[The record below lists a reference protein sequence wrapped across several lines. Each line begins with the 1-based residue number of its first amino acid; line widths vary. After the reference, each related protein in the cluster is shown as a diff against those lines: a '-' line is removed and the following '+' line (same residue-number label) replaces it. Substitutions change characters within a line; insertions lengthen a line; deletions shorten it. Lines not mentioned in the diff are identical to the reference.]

1 MQRLLL
7 LLAAIGLNGLAF
19 AQSPAKRP
27 MTTADFA
34 PWTLI
39 QSPRLS
45 PDGRYATWEERPQQD
60 GDGDLLIQALPEGA
74 PLRFERA
81 GNAAYAGDGSF
92 YAFRVSPPFDSLRAA
107 RLAKVPAADQPKDS
121 LFVWRPGAELL
132 RFPRVKSYKTPQAAG
147 SWMAFHEEKPLP
159 EKKKKGAEADST
171 AKDSVAAKPKPKE
184 GRLVLLHPA
193 SGQQLEVANVQSYA
207 LADSGNLMAMVVVA
221 GDSVDSARVQLFD
234 PQRKQFR
241 VIYEGM
247 GKVKQLTFDRSGK
260 RLAFLA
266 TTDTGEV
273 KLYHLYGYRLEEAQA
288 RRLVDTATSAMP
300 DGWAVSEHSSLSFSR
315 SGRRLLFDTAPA
327 PKALAKDTLLDEE
340 KARVDVWTWQ
350 DKQLMPQQ
358 MVGLEEEKKRG
369 YLAVWL
375 WEEARMVQL
384 GDSAL
389 PSPSLPADQD
399 GPLAMAT
406 DDRSYA
412 VSHSWSFPWL
422 EDIWVMEVETGERR
436 QLVKGQGFGASLS
449 PQGQFL
455 VYWNSKDRSWLSMNT
470 AQKQVNVL
478 TQGLEEAFYDED
490 HDSPHEPGPY
500 GFAGFVEGEQAGLFY
515 DRYDLWLLSLDGS
528 SKPVNLTKGWGRKN
542 KVQLRVREL
551 DPEAIYLPDSLMLH
565 GTWEVTKS
573 EGIYAGS
580 SVDKMTPEMLLE
592 GPMRFSGL
600 QKARHAGRYL
610 WRRETFQEFP
620 QLWTGTTGLASPAKL
635 TSVNQQQDSILWG
648 SVELVHWTAYD
659 GTKLEGLLYQPEGL
673 NPSGS
678 YPLLVYFYERSADRL
693 HSYSLPSP
701 SRSTINPAYYLSQ
714 GYAVFMPDIVYKE
727 GQPGEDAYNCIV
739 SGTEAMLKQFP
750 WIDSTRMALQGQS
763 WGGYQTAYLVTRTN
777 RFACAMAGA
786 PVSNMTSAYGGIRWG
801 TGISR
806 MFQYEQ
812 TQSRLGTTLWEDR
825 ERYLRNSPVF
835 FADKVETPLLMM
847 HNDADGAVP
856 WYQGIEYFVALRR
869 LEKPVWMVVYNDEEH
884 NLTRWPNRMD
894 LTLRMHQFFDHYL
907 MGKPAPRWMAEG
919 VPATQKGID
928 PGFELTADE

>member
-7 LLAAIGLNGLAF
+7 LLALGLNGLAM
-19 AQSPAKRP
+19 AQSPTRRP

-39 QSPRLS
+39 QTPTLT

-60 GDGDLLIQALPEGA
+60 GDGDLLIQALPQGSQ
-74 PLRFERA
+74 LRFERA
-81 GNAAYAGDGSF
+81 GNATYAGDGSYF
-92 YAFRVSPPFDSLRAA
+92 AFRVSPPFDSLRAA
-107 RLAKVPAADQPKDS
+107 RLAKVPAAEQPKDS

-132 RFPRVKSYKTPQAAG
+132 RFPRVKSYKTPSAAG
-147 SWMAFHEEKPLP
+147 GWMAFHEEKPLP

-171 AKDSVAAKPKPKE
+171 VKDSSIAKPKPKE
-184 GRLVLLHPA
+184 GRLVLLHPT
-193 SGQQLEVANVQSYA
+193 SGKQLEVANVQTYA
-207 LADSGNLMAMVVVA
+207 LADSGNLMAMVVVS

-234 PQRKQFR
+234 PQRQQFR
-241 VIYEGM
+241 VIYEGQ

-273 KLYHLYGYRLEEAQA
+273 KLYHLYGYRMEEAQA

-300 DGWAVSEHSSLSFSR
+300 DGWAVSEHSSLFFSR
-315 SGRRLLFDTAPA
+315 SGRRLFFDTAPR
-327 PKALAKDTLLDEE
+327 PRPFAKDTLLEEE
-340 KARVDVWTWQ
+340 KSRVDVWTWQ
-350 DKQLMPQQ
+350 DRQLQPQQ
-358 MVGLEEEKKRG
+358 IAGLDEEKKRG

-389 PSPSLPADQD
+389 PSPSLPADKD

-412 VSHSWSFPWL
+412 ISHSWAYPWL
-422 EDIWVMEVETGERR
+422 EDIWVIEVETGDRS
-436 QLVKGQGFGASLS
+436 QLIQGQGYGASLS

-455 VYWNSKDRSWLSMNT
+455 VYWNGKDRTWRSMNT
-470 AQKQVNVL
+470 THKQIHVL
-478 TQGLEEAFYDED
+478 TQGLEEAFDDEN
-490 HDSPHEPGPY
+490 HDSPHDPEPY

-528 SKPVNLTKGWGRKN
+528 EKPVNLTKGWGRKN
-542 KVQLRVREL
+542 KVQLRVRRL
-551 DPEAIYLPDSLMLH
+551 DPEAWYLPDSLMLH
-565 GTWEVTKS
+565 GTWEITKS
-573 EGIYAGS
+573 EGFYAGS
-580 SVDKMTPEMLLE
+580 SVEKMAPEMLLE
-592 GPMRFSGL
+592 GPMRFSAL
-600 QKARHAGRYL
+600 QKARHTERYL

-620 QLWTGTTGLASPAKL
+620 QLWTGAGLLASPDKL
-635 TSVNQQQDSILWG
+635 TAMNPQQDSILWG

-659 GTKLEGLLYQPEGL
+659 GTKLEGLMYQPEGL
-673 NPSGS
+673 NPAGS

-714 GYAVFMPDIVYKE
+714 GYAVFIPDIVYKE

-739 SGTEAMLKQFP
+739 SGTEAMLQQFP

-801 TGISR
+801 TGVSR

-835 FADKVETPLLMM
+835 YANQVETPLLMM

-869 LEKPVWMVVYNDEEH
+869 LEKPVWMLVYNDEEH

-907 MGKPAPRWMAEG
+907 MDKPAPRWMTEG
-919 VPATQKGID
+919 VPAIQKGFD
-928 PGFELTADE
+928 PGFELAGDE